1 MLNVIYLLMKEETVI
16 QLFKNCSTY
25 KNELSINIMRIS
37 LTKCIKQVYNNSITE
52 VADIQIFLL
61 R

>member
-1 MLNVIYLLMKEETVI
+1 
-16 QLFKNCSTY
+16 
-25 KNELSINIMRIS
+25 MRIS
-37 LTKCIKQVYNNSITE
+37 LTNGIKQVYNNSITE